1 MNSNSVIPILE
12 VLREH
17 FISRKQLYL
26 TSLDLQ
32 QTYGFTDLDEHL
44 GLLKSEGVNLVKIE
58 LLADEVRY
66 FIANDEGLIVHT
78 PEQLKEVL
86 MMHGRDHG
94 HD

>member
-1 MNSNSVIPILE
+1 MNNSVIPILE

-32 QTYGFTDLDEHL
+32 QTYGLSDLDDHL
-44 GLLKSEGVNLVKIE
+44 EFLKSQGVNLVKVE

-66 FIANDEGLIVHT
+66 FIANDQGLIVHT
-78 PEQLKEVL
+78 PEQLKQVL
-86 MMHGRDHG
+86 MMHGREHG